1 MRRRLGLA
9 AAGAAALALAIVLA
23 LVGRAVLA
31 TPAAVA
37 REGRGWPEGARVER
51 SHGVAERV
59 AASLLA
65 ADRAE
70 RLYAIARA
78 YRRAAASPATSA
90 TTLTPVQLAD
100 QTRRLGSPLE
110 RAQAHVLVGAVL
122 ALPAGN
128 GSISFDA
135 VRQLGG
141 GRLLDQAAEEFRA
154 AAILDDGNAAAKYDL
169 ELLLKRAAMTRA
181 SRRNDSRQRST
192 KQQGKQRQRSRRHRR
207 KSTRASLKRHA
218 GAIYSNGSGY

>member
-1 MRRRLGLA
+1 VRRRLGLA

-37 REGRGWPEGARVER
+37 REGRAWPEGARVHR
-51 SHGVAERV
+51 SHGVAERA

-65 ADRAE
+65 AGRAE

-78 YRRAAASPATSA
+78 YRRAADSPATSA

-100 QTRRLGSPLE
+100 ETRRLGSRLE
-110 RAQAHVLVGAVL
+110 RAQAYVLVGAVL

-135 VRQLGG
+135 VRRLGG

-154 AAILDDGNAAAKYDL
+154 AAILDEGNEAAKYDL

-181 SRRNDSRQRST
+181 SRNDSRRRSA
-192 KQQGKQRQRSRRHRR
+192 KQHGKQRQRSRRHRR
-207 KSTRASLKRHA
+207 RSTRASLKRHA